1 VCIAEG
7 FPSLP
12 FFVNED
18 LTRSDG
24 VIQCTHLSA
33 AETVRFG
40 WRVAR
45 AISILARFIPLP

>member
-7 FPSLP
+7 FPALP
-12 FFVNED
+12 FFVNQD

-24 VIQCTHLSA
+24 IIQCTKLTPQ
-33 AETVRFG
+33 ETLQFG

-45 AISILARFIPLP
+45 AISILVRFLG